1 MRIDAHEISLMYQNS
16 SGPPAIAIN
25 QLSLTFQTD
34 NLLGVLGPSG
44 SGKSSLLYV
53 LSGLKQPSSG
63 TVFIDD
69 QDLSDLPE
77 EKKEQLRL
85 THFGFIFQRHYLLPH
100 LSIRENILL
109 PLAKQDCQ
117 DGEKAAELAD
127 RLGLA
132 VNLAL
137 FPNELSVGQRQLV
150 AIARALINDPSVI
163 FADEP
168 TASLDSEAGL
178 HVMDY
183 LAERQART
191 AIIVVTHDFRI
202 LRQATEIIQLRDGRV
217 VTG

>member
-1 MRIDAHEISLMYQNS
+1 
-16 SGPPAIAIN
+16 
-25 QLSLTFQTD
+25 
-34 NLLGVLGPSG
+34 
-44 SGKSSLLYV
+44 
-53 LSGLKQPSSG
+53 
-63 TVFIDD
+63 
-69 QDLSDLPE
+69 
-77 EKKEQLRL
+77 
-85 THFGFIFQRHYLLPH
+85 
-100 LSIRENILL
+100 
-109 PLAKQDCQ
+109 
-117 DGEKAAELAD
+117 LAD
-127 RLGLA
+127 RLGLD
-132 VNLAL
+132 VDLAL
-137 FPNELSVGQRQLV
+137 FPHELSVGQRQLV